1 MTLETWWLYLG
12 AVVLISCTP
21 GPNVLYVTTRS
32 IRFGLGSAFI
42 GVAGC
47 LTALVLMLTG
57 SVAGLSAVLLAL
69 PGAFDVLKI
78 AGAAY
83 LVYLGIQV
91 WREPVADEAP
101 PPSTGTSGVALFR
114 DGFLVGISN
123 PKLLVFAAAFFP
135 QFIDPARAWG
145 PRVRADGGDVPG
157 RRAVLLFDLCTHGAQ
172 ARRPTDARCLAPL
185 AQSHQRRGLHGL
197 RRRPAALQALKVRRP
212 SPR

>member
-32 IRFGLGSAFI
+32 IRFGLGPAFI

-57 SVAGLSAVLLAL
+57 SVAGLSALLLAL

-145 PRVRADGGDVPG
+145 PQFALMVATFLGAELFFYSIYALSGRKLADRLMHGIWRRWLNRASG
-157 RRAVLLFDLCTHGAQ
+157 AVFVGFGVALLRFK
-172 ARRPTDARCLAPL
+172 P
-185 AQSHQRRGLHGL
+185 
-197 RRRPAALQALKVRRP
+197 
-212 SPR
+212 

>member
-12 AVVLISCTP
+12 AVVLIACTP

-32 IRFGLGSAFI
+32 IRFGLGPAFI

-57 SVAGLSAVLLAL
+57 SVAGLSALLLAL

-91 WREPVADEAP
+91 WREPVANEAP
-101 PPSTGTSGVALFR
+101 PPSTGSSGVALFR
-114 DGFLVGISN
+114 GGFLVGISN

-145 PRVRADGGDVPG
+145 PQFALMVATFLGAELFFYSIYALSGRKLADRLMHGIWRRWLNRASG
-157 RRAVLLFDLCTHGAQ
+157 AVFMGF
-172 ARRPTDARCLAPL
+172 
-185 AQSHQRRGLHGL
+185 G
-197 RRRPAALQALKVRRP
+197 AALLRFKP
-212 SPR
+212 